1 MLLRPLCLPLN
12 ISQWQKV
19 SPRANR
25 LHECGSTAARSDM
38 FGCWRTGQRAAEAE
52 AEPVVRSCQ
61 CFFVIPHLAGWTNRL
76 SELISPWERPTA
88 LLIHISVLFPYIP
101 VISSCTRGN
110 SEPEL
115 LWRVCICGFSSPP
128 QVKYAHVN
136 CS

>member
-25 LHECGSTAARSDM
+25 LHECGLRAARSDM
-38 FGCWRTGQRAAEAE
+38 FGCWRTGQRTAEAG

-61 CFFVIPHLAGWTNRL
+61 CFFAIPHLSGWTNRL

-101 VISSCTRGN
+101 VISSCNR
-110 SEPEL
+110 EEL
-115 LWRVCICGFSSPP
+115 RARAALACLHLWLFLPPSGKICSR
-128 QVKYAHVN
+128 
-136 CS
+136 